1 MGLPW
6 GGGIFR
12 SGINRI
18 AAGRYKVCCC
28 LFYFPDSKISEYEFN
43 NTRIYPPLLDL
54 SPRGWGTLDRQLRKW
69 PKGTCDVTV
78 TPALIYNPDLPLG
91 LLCFQIY
98 IKCAM
103 EHWMY
108 AFHVAKSTVS
118 VSPMLSVLT
127 NEHMFSAEMK
137 HSGYIFIDR
146 YPDCVRW
153 LFMFCS

>member
-6 GGGIFR
+6 GGIFR

-18 AAGRYKVCCC
+18 AACRYKMCCC

-54 SPRGWGTLDRQLRKW
+54 SPRGWGTHSYVNDQKAHVTWQW
-69 PKGTCDVTV
+69 P
-78 TPALIYNPDLPLG
+78 PALIYNPDLPLG

-153 LFMFCS
+153 LFMFWS